1 VDGARSLA
9 NLVTFYQMKNRAGD
23 IGQGGVHDALQ
34 RIRGQRPADG
44 PQALRLHLAG
54 HSFGARLVTAAT
66 AGAPGSA
73 PLLVNSLTL
82 LQAAFSHF
90 AFAAAYDGM
99 HDGFYRR
106 VETDPVRVRGV
117 TAITFTAKDKAV
129 GLAYP
134 LASRIARQIAA
145 ALGDANDPYGGLGR
159 NGAQKTPGTQVV
171 TLQAVSTPYSFAPR
185 GIYNLDSNAI
195 IGGHSDLG
203 HDEVAYALISAM
215 AAS

>member
-1 VDGARSLA
+1 VD
-9 NLVTFYQMKNRAGD
+9 
-23 IGQGGVHDALQ
+23 
-34 RIRGQRPADG
+34 
-44 PQALRLHLAG
+44 
-54 HSFGARLVTAAT
+54 
-66 AGAPGSA
+66 
-73 PLLVNSLTL
+73 SLTL
-82 LQAAFSHF
+82 MQGAFSHF
-90 AFAAAYDGM
+90 AFAVSYDGM

-106 VETDPVRVRGV
+106 VEADPVRVRGV
-117 TAITFTAKDKAV
+117 TAITFTAKDLAV

-171 TLQAVSTPYSFAPR
+171 TLKGVADSYSFVAR
-185 GIYNLDSNAI
+185 GIYNLDSNAV